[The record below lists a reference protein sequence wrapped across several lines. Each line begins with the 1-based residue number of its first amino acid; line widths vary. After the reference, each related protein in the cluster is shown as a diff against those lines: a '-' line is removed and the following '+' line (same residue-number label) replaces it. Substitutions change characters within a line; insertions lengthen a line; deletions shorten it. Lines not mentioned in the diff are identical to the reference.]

1 MEKQYACKVWAK
13 EAKAHFYLY
22 WRWRKQI
29 GILDKPCI
37 TKTDKALSGALFDH
51 CMVITGASGGMLGA
65 AYYRELYLRK
75 NKASQL
81 TFTTQ
86 NIPKTLVKIY

>member
-1 MEKQYACKVWAK
+1 MGKRSQSSFLFVLEVE
-13 EAKAHFYLY
+13 EANRH
-22 WRWRKQI
+22 I
-29 GILDKPCI
+29 GQTMYYK
-37 TKTDKALSGALFDH
+37 KTDKALSGALFDH